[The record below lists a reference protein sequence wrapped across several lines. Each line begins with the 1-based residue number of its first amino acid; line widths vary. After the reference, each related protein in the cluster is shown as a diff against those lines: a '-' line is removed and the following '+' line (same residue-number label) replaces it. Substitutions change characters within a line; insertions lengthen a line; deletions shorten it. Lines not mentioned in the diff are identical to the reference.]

1 MKALKLIAVILLAS
15 LSANAQS
22 NPDIQS
28 ALDINTFNGKVISK
42 AFEKIMPLIESCNQA
57 ATEEE
62 RQYKLREGIEQLGQ
76 EAVNAIKDEENKRFA
91 KGLLEEAKKYPETF
105 FVAQKAFLE
114 NALHVYPNPSDGSN
128 VTVEFYTHNWQ
139 FHFEP
144 MKVGNADLQLFYN
157 GRKIAD
163 LNYNNIQNNKV
174 IIDSK
179 YLTQAGTYT
188 IHHNGVSTNFIVK
201 K

>member
-28 ALDINTFNGKVISK
+28 ALDTNTFNGKVISK

-76 EAVNAIKDEENKRFA
+76 EAVNALKDYW
-91 KGLLEEAKKYPETF
+91 KK
-105 FVAQKAFLE
+105 QKNILKHFLQ
-114 NALHVYPNPSDGSN
+114 H
-128 VTVEFYTHNWQ
+128 
-139 FHFEP
+139 
-144 MKVGNADLQLFYN
+144 
-157 GRKIAD
+157 
-163 LNYNNIQNNKV
+163 
-174 IIDSK
+174 
-179 YLTQAGTYT
+179 
-188 IHHNGVSTNFIVK
+188 K
-201 K
+201 KHS